1 MAAAEPGLGWEP
13 GTFMEAYR
21 ADRAGAVE
29 RTVEGDAV
37 ASAMVAMVERVNLPW
52 EGSATELLA
61 ALDLEVKE
69 QVRALKTW
77 PKMPAQLS
85 GRLRRAASSL
95 RQIGIEIEF
104 GDRASPKD
112 RKRLIVIRRRG

>member
-1 MAAAEPGLGWEP
+1 MKHPSKLAGQHLRGEEGKFPP
-13 GTFMEAYR
+13 H
-21 ADRAGAVE
+21 RAGAVKFQ
-29 RTVEGDAV
+29 VESDAV
-37 ASAMVAMVERVNLPW
+37 ASAVVKLVERVNLPW

-61 ALDLEVKE
+61 ELDLEVKE

-95 RQIGIEIEF
+95 RQIGIEIEQ
-104 GDRASPKD
+104 GDRAPTKH

>member
-1 MAAAEPGLGWEP
+1 
-13 GTFMEAYR
+13 METYR

-29 RTVEGDAV
+29 RTIEGDAV
-37 ASAMVAMVERVNLPW
+37 ASAMVKLVERANLPW

-61 ALDLEVKE
+61 ELDLEVKE

-77 PKMPAQLS
+77 PKMAAQLS
-85 GRLRRAASSL
+85 GHLRRAAPSL
-95 RQIGIEIEF
+95 RQIGIEIEQ
-104 GDRASPKD
+104 GDRASTKD